1 MELRQL
7 RYFVAVAE
15 ELNFSRAA
23 GRVYMSQP
31 ALSQQIR
38 KLEEELG
45 ITLFYRT
52 RRQVQ
57 LTEAG
62 EVLLA
67 GARQVLVQVEQSV
80 RAAREV
86 GGAGDSRLK
95 VGFPEYANHTPV
107 ADILQTYRRRYPYVE
122 LEEHEMFTLQQTWQ
136 QITDLRNG
144 NLDMAFLLAPVYE
157 DEGLECEHV
166 LRIEMVVALPEEHPL
181 SGLSAV
187 PVSALADERLLLF
200 SRHFHPS
207 CYDYVVGCCR
217 EAGFEPD
224 VVQRRDPQLYSG
236 ATTYRMVASGLG
248 VSIVAQPLVLD
259 SRSSGVVFR
268 PLEDPKP
275 MLDLVLAW
283 RSDDLS
289 ANPAAFLE
297 VVREFAPA
305 EIRADSHNGPSPE
318 DTAPD
323 PEATTLG

>member
-1 MELRQL
+1 MELRHL

-38 KLEEELG
+38 KLEEEIG
-45 ITLFYRT
+45 ITLFHRT
-52 RRQVQ
+52 KRQVE

-62 EVLLA
+62 KVLLS
-67 GARQVLVQVEQSV
+67 GARQALVQVEQSV

-122 LEEHEMFTLQQTWQ
+122 LEEYEMFTLQQTWQ
-136 QITDLRNG
+136 QVTELRDG
-144 NLDMAFLLAPVYE
+144 NLDLAFLLAPVYE
-157 DEGLECEHV
+157 DEGLECERV
-166 LRIEMVVALPEEHPL
+166 LRIEMVAALPEGHPL
-181 SGLSAV
+181 AVRPVV

-200 SRHFHPS
+200 SRHFHPG
-207 CYDYVVGCCR
+207 CYDYIVGCCR

-224 VVQRRDPQLYSG
+224 VVQKREPQLYSG
-236 ATTYRMVASGLG
+236 STTYRMVASGLG
-248 VSIVAQPLVLD
+248 ISIVAYPLVHD
-259 SRSSGVVFR
+259 ARPSGIVFR
-268 PLEDPKP
+268 SLEGPRP
-275 MLDLVLAW
+275 MLDLVVVW
-283 RSDDLS
+283 RRDDLS
-289 ANPAAFLE
+289 ANPGAFLE

-305 EIRADSHNGPSPE
+305 EIRTD
-318 DTAPD
+318 APA
-323 PEATTLG
+323 ESQVAGV